1 MYLSIFNLFIVG
13 NYNHKIDI
21 YKRNKLSTRS
31 NISMS
36 HFNAR
41 VISLPPEIRV
51 RYQFMVLIEFNPK
64 HIKNIYYYKNNNS
77 NNIRDKNGNSNE
89 RKWSYCLKVILL
101 FVCKFYI
108 ISMDIRRVSYS
119 LFLFRRCQG
128 SLILSIPL
136 VLKSI
141 FLGIKKI
148 TIQYRGIQSV
158 LNIFK
163 KYCFYE
169 DFTNFQTQMFLLG
182 LLQAY
187 IGKF

>member
-41 VISLPPEIRV
+41 VISLPPEIRG
-51 RYQFMVLIEFNPK
+51 RYQFMVLTEFNPK

-89 RKWSYCLKVILL
+89 RK
-101 FVCKFYI
+101 
-108 ISMDIRRVSYS
+108 
-119 LFLFRRCQG
+119 
-128 SLILSIPL
+128 
-136 VLKSI
+136 
-141 FLGIKKI
+141 
-148 TIQYRGIQSV
+148 
-158 LNIFK
+158 
-163 KYCFYE
+163 
-169 DFTNFQTQMFLLG
+169 
-182 LLQAY
+182 
-187 IGKF
+187 